1 MREEWFN
8 ISFNIKDYVGRI
20 AFSEPV
26 GNNFISVKL
35 LREFKNALKIC
46 HHSNEIKVIVISS
59 SNSCFSK
66 GLDKEE
72 LSTYDAAELCEFSE
86 FGWKVFNKLSEIK
99 KPVIAE
105 VNGDAFDAGFE
116 LVLLSDLA
124 FSASDANFGFPGIKD
139 GITPS
144 FGGISNLIDMVGF
157 RATKDLI
164 FRSKIINSKE
174 ALDLGIINNTFPK
187 EELTE
192 KVNSVCNE
200 IINNNLSAIGDIKES
215 IGQMLD
221 ITRRIRL
228 NSEKNIFSFYGKR

>member
-1 MREEWFN
+1 LREEWFN
-8 ISFNIKDYVGRI
+8 ISFTIKDYVGRI
-20 AFSEPV
+20 AFSEPM

-46 HHSNEIKVIVISS
+46 HHSNEIKVIVISG
-59 SNSCFSK
+59 SNGCFSK
-66 GLDKEE
+66 GVDKEE

-105 VNGDAFDAGFE
+105 VNGDAFGAGFE

-124 FSASDANFGFPGIKD
+124 FSASDANFGFPGISD

-157 RATKDLI
+157 RATKNLI
-164 FRSKIINSKE
+164 FRNKIISSKE

-187 EELTE
+187 EELSE

-221 ITRRIRL
+221 ITRRLRL
-228 NSEKNIFSFYGKR
+228 NSEKNIFSLYGKK

>member
-20 AFSEPV
+20 AFSEPT

-46 HHSNEIKVIVISS
+46 HHSNEIKVIVISG
-59 SNSCFSK
+59 SNDCFSK
-66 GLDKEE
+66 GVDKDE

-116 LVLLSDLA
+116 LVLLCDLA
-124 FSASDANFGFPGIKD
+124 FSAHEAKFGFPGIRD
-139 GITPS
+139 GLTPS
-144 FGGISNLIDMVGF
+144 FGGISNLIDIVGF

-174 ALDLGIINNTFPK
+174 ALDLGIINNTFSK
-187 EELTE
+187 EELSE
-192 KVNSVCNE
+192 KVNSICKE
-200 IINNNLSAIGDIKES
+200 IISNNLSAVKDIKES
-215 IGQMLD
+215 IGQILD
-221 ITRRIRL
+221 ITRRIRF